1 MKCPG
6 KGKIIRSSFQGILKL
21 LRYFLAVL
29 FMNFPFYRHTE
40 RVSIYST
47 NTLS

>member
-1 MKCPG
+1 MISPQ
-6 KGKIIRSSFQGILKL
+6 KGRIIRSSFQDILKL
-21 LRYFLAVL
+21 LRFFAVL
-29 FMNFPFYRHTE
+29 FMYFPFRRHTE